1 MILNPNKCALYINDD
16 LLAVVVLDPV
26 ALDGLAEDLPPLAPL
41 LTAGLPLALHT
52 RNGRRI
58 LLFMTGSANAK
69 LFVTK
74 ILVI

>member
-1 MILNPNKCALYINDD
+1 MISNPKKCAQYINDD

-41 LTAGLPLALHT
+41 LTAGLPLTLHT